1 MVTAAS
7 AGPRTGESS
16 IGTRYLFSS
25 AWEYVVAKRIA
36 INMNSSLFTGEFLF
50 DRSTTAAQR
59 PFTPCSFYV
68 DEHVPTFGN

>member
-1 MVTAAS
+1 
-7 AGPRTGESS
+7 
-16 IGTRYLFSS
+16 
-25 AWEYVVAKRIA
+25 
-36 INMNSSLFTGEFLF
+36 MNSSLFTGEFLF